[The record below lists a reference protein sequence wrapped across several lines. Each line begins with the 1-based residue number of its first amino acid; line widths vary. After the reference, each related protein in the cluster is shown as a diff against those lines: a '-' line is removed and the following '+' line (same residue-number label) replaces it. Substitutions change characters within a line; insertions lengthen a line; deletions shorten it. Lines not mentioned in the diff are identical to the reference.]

1 VVGDVQHTPL
11 GRALEPVIYHTHT
24 QFPFR
29 PMHLVARGG
38 DPATVATALRTALR
52 QVDAS
57 IPLSGVRTMDARI
70 LDAAAAPRLLTWVLT
85 AFAVITAVLAMVG
98 VYGLLACIVNDRRH
112 EMAIRLALGAR
123 PRSLATLVTSQGLT
137 LAAIGVAVGLALAQF
152 AGVLLQ
158 GLLFQTRVSDPLAI
172 AVAGGLLLA
181 AAAVACAAPAWRAA
195 RVEPLEGL
203 KGD

>member
-1 VVGDVQHTPL
+1 
-11 GRALEPVIYHTHT
+11 
-24 QFPFR
+24 
-29 PMHLVARGG
+29 MHLVARGA